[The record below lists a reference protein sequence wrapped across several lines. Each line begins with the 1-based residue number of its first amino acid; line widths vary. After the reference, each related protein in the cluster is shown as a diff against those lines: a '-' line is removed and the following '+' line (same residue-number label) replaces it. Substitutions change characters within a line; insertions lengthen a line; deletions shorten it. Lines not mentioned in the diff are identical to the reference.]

1 MIDYGKIVLTEFRRP
16 VCRVKRLEESCF
28 TEKRSPPLSVFER
41 RQREKY
47 LYNIGDFAVQ
57 TVVYRNVSELFV
69 SMRSQK
75 VHTVKKFLPRGRISG
90 SVTTRKIR
98 LSSLS
103 ASYISGI
110 LSRYEYF
117 ENTIETRTTTNTSS

>member
-1 MIDYGKIVLTEFRRP
+1 M
-16 VCRVKRLEESCF
+16 KRLEESRF
-28 TEKRSPPLSVFER
+28 KEKRSPPLGVLER

-69 SMRSQK
+69 SMRRQK
-75 VHTVKKFLPRGRISG
+75 VHTAKKRLPRGRISG
-90 SVTTRKIR
+90 SVTARKIR
-98 LSSLS
+98 LSSLG
-103 ASYISGI
+103 ASYFSGI

-117 ENTIETRTTTNTSS
+117 ENTIETRTSTNTSS